1 MQQFID
7 NLISRLEEKAEIER
21 EECKK
26 LAESKLI
33 EFVAKYNHGEYCYV
47 NAINIVNQLA
57 EEYKPRANADRIR
70 SMTEEELADFIVEF
84 RACDVCPYFEERCT
98 LENPCTKELA
108 GAMIY
113 TWLHS
118 EAKE

>member
-7 NLISRLEEKAEIER
+7 KLISRLEEKAEIER

-57 EEYKPRANADRIR
+57 EEYKPRTNADKVRE
-70 SMTEEELADFIVEF
+70 MTDEELAELLGKCCCV
-84 RACDVCPYFEERCT
+84 
-98 LENPCTKELA
+98 TKSDEDC
-108 GAMIY
+108 IHFY
-113 TWLHS
+113 DDEVDCNKCVREWLQS
-118 EAKE
+118 EVKDGD